1 MKQTIPDMP
10 IVKIPEK
17 EKKVVVEICLERYTE
32 LVKKE
37 AIYDQLMKEKEIIM
51 RLSMADEEENSG
63 SIKELTEELMNIQK
77 MLKNR

>member
-10 IVKIPEK
+10 IVKIPEE

-37 AIYDQLMKEKEIIM
+37 AIYDQIMKEKEV
-51 RLSMADEEENSG
+51 NTY
-63 SIKELTEELMNIQK
+63 LTEKRGGSYVKSGCTNG
-77 MLKNR
+77 